1 MTQEH
6 TWADN
11 TTLVKR
17 LHRGRDLDALERISA
32 VRLLFG
38 VRREEAE
45 LIHIVAGAEV
55 GQEAVTVRTLLV
67 ANMQSELDVKHED
80 RTPERPNSMNRHIPY
95 PRIRK
100 EKEPLRGQW
109 RIRQQLEDHAVSEQR
124 VELNTRKIIVSWLG
138 P

>member
-6 TWADN
+6 TRADN

-45 LIHIVAGAEV
+45 LIHIDAGAEV
-55 GQEAVTVRTLLV
+55 GREAVTVRTLLV

-100 EKEPLRGQW
+100 EPLRGQW
-109 RIRQQLEDHAVSEQR
+109 RIRQQLEDHAVSEQM
-124 VELNTRKIIVSWLG
+124 VELNTRKIILNWLG